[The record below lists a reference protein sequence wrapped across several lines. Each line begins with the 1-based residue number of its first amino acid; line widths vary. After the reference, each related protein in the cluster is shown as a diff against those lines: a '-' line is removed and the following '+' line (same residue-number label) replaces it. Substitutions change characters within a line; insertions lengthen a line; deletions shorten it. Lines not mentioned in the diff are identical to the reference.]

1 MGVEFQNT
9 PEVFG
14 LVHLLILAGI
24 GIALFA
30 LSFVLRK
37 QNEKQLRKLIVILGV
52 LMILMEAWKQW
63 FVRVYVYPGVV
74 SFWFFPWQ
82 LCSMA
87 MYVSAALG
95 IVKGK
100 AEEAILVFLA
110 SFNIVAALGALIFP
124 YDMMRPQIW
133 LFCHSFLYHGI
144 MLVESMA
151 AILILAKRSRPSF
164 IPALVMYAGMA
175 AVAEIVNVISHQF
188 AAKIQDE
195 ANMFNITLSYP
206 STQPVFRQ
214 IALTLGIVPEIFIY
228 LGFVALLS
236 YGIYRL
242 DYVLIR
248 KKAR

>member
-1 MGVEFQNT
+1 MGALFQNT

-14 LVHLLILAGI
+14 TVHLLILAGI
-24 GIALFA
+24 LLAVFGLF
-30 LSFVLRK
+30 FVLRYRS
-37 QNEKQLRKLIVILGV
+37 ERQLRTMIGVLGI
-52 LMILMEAWKQW
+52 LMILAEIWKQW
-63 FVRVYVYPGVV
+63 FVRVYVYPGIV

-87 MYVSAALG
+87 MYVSAALL
-95 IVKGK
+95 IAKGK

-133 LFCHSFLYHGI
+133 LFCHSFLYHGV
-144 MLVESMA
+144 MLIESMA
-151 AILILAKRSRPSF
+151 AILILAKRKRPSF
-164 IPALVMYAGMA
+164 IPALSMYAGMA
-175 AVAEIVNVISHQF
+175 VVAEIVNVISHQF

-206 STQPVFRQ
+206 STQPVFHQ
-214 IALTLGIVPEIFIY
+214 IAVSIGIVPEIFIY

-242 DYVLIR
+242 VYLVIR
-248 KKAR
+248 REK